1 MLPAT
6 IPRDL
11 KPPNILVSEV
21 DGKPLPRIIAFG
33 VAKATAQRLTD
44 KTMFT
49 RFGALVG
56 TPEYMSPE
64 QADPT
69 EADIDTRS
77 HVYSLGVVLY
87 ELPTQRSGRR

>member
-56 TPEYMSPE
+56 TPEYMVRSRPIPPE
-64 QADPT
+64 PISIHA
-69 EADIDTRS
+69 AMSIRS
-77 HVYSLGVVLY
+77 ASCFM
-87 ELPTQRSGRR
+87 SC